1 MESSSRDAD
10 CTAAAGGSG
19 APAGPRKPRHRHEM
33 CKGREYFREQLIVIL
48 TGTHKR
54 RPMVLIGATYSPD
67 LSYCAERWALPAW
80 VSSRNMPPKVLG
92 SHDDPSRHAKTA
104 HLKVGTIDIE
114 RPIPVAAVA
123 PGSSH
128 FVGTSWTARVPERQC
143 LGRFTATQQRGHSI
157 YPTLE
162 VRRLA
167 LGKPFENQ
175 ATSRVWSQVFTQLRN
190 PAWRK
195 GCRTPFFAK
204 VFRKNVFRKNFVRW
218 GFRKVYLV
226 GSGGILSNGYF
237 LSAYRKFIRP
247 QIRQPLSF

>member
-1 MESSSRDAD
+1 MRS
-10 CTAAAGGSG
+10 
-19 APAGPRKPRHRHEM
+19 
-33 CKGREYFREQLIVIL
+33 
-48 TGTHKR
+48 
-54 RPMVLIGATYSPD
+54 
-67 LSYCAERWALPAW
+67 CAERRAPVAW
-80 VSSRNMPPKVLG
+80 VWSRNMPPTVLG
-92 SHDDPSRHAKTA
+92 SNDDPSRHAKAA
-104 HLKVGTIDIE
+104 HLKAGTTDIE

-123 PGSSH
+123 PASSH

-190 PAWRK
+190 LAWRK

-204 VFRKNVFRKNFVRW
+204 VFRKNVLRKKIVRW
-218 GFRKVYLV
+218 GFRKGLSQESYRVPGKISSWPLPSTCLV
-226 GSGGILSNGYF
+226 DRLRVGLRKIGTREGPPHCEALCSVKHFPLWSNCIYSE
-237 LSAYRKFIRP
+237 L
-247 QIRQPLSF
+247 Q